1 METTQTMDSF
11 FKQHFQQARDY
22 VSQNKLNEALESI
35 NKCLEISPEHPDALS
50 QRGVTYFHLQK
61 QDLALMDMNRAV
73 KLDSSNAYR
82 YSSRAYI
89 RAAYKDVSGAEED
102 YLKAIELDPKDEIA
116 YNNYGLLLENRGH
129 IELAQKHYTKADQ
142 LAGIKPIE
150 ERAKEAREKSEQ
162 KQTVEKQSEEIKP
175 ETDAIPEIKTVS
187 QTMKSVFTDKKVFS
201 EFIQFIK
208 NGFKST

>member
-1 METTQTMDSF
+1 MDSF
-11 FKQHFQQARDY
+11 FKQHFQEARDY
-22 VSQNKLNEALESI
+22 VSQNKLNEALDSI

-61 QDLALMDMNRAV
+61 QDLALMDMDRAV
-73 KLDSSNAYR
+73 ILDSNNAYR
-82 YSSRAYI
+82 FSSRAYI
-89 RAAYKDVSGAEED
+89 RAAYKDIQGAEDD
-102 YLKAIELDPKDEIA
+102 YLKAIELDPSDEIA

-129 IELAQKHYTKADQ
+129 VELAKKHYTKADQ

-162 KQTVEKQSEEIKP
+162 KKAPEAQVADEQSENEEIQ
-175 ETDAIPEIKTVS
+175 EVKTVS
-187 QTMKSVFTDKKVFS
+187 QTIKSVFTDKKVFT

-208 NGFKST
+208 NGFKPS

>member
-1 METTQTMDSF
+1 MDSF

-35 NKCLEISPEHPDALS
+35 NKCLEIIPEQTDALS
-50 QRGVTYFHLQK
+50 QRGVIYFHLK
-61 QDLALMDMNRAV
+61 KEDLSLMDMDRAV
-73 KLDSSNAYR
+73 SLDSNNSYR

-89 RAAYKDVSGAEED
+89 RAAYKDLEGAEID

-129 IELAQKHYTKADQ
+129 IELAKKHYTKADE

-150 ERAKEAREKSEQ
+150 QRAKEAREKNTAANAINEADEIAQ
-162 KQTVEKQSEEIKP
+162 PEGQAMGETV
-175 ETDAIPEIKTVS
+175 
-187 QTMKSVFTDKKVFS
+187 KSVFTKKSAFK
-201 EFIQFIK
+201 EFVAFLK
-208 NGFKST
+208 NGFKLP

>member
-1 METTQTMDSF
+1 MDSF

-35 NKCLEISPEHPDALS
+35 NKCLEIVPEQTDALS
-50 QRGVTYFHLQK
+50 QRGVIYFHLQK
-61 QDLALMDMNRAV
+61 EDLALMDMDRAV
-73 KLDSSNAYR
+73 SLDKTNAYR

-89 RAAYKDVSGAEED
+89 RAAYKDIEGAEQD

-129 IELAQKHYTKADQ
+129 VELAKKHYTKADE

-150 ERAKEAREKSEQ
+150 QRAKEAREKNTTNK
-162 KQTVEKQSEEIKP
+162 KQIITEEEVIEKTDGQPIGETV
-175 ETDAIPEIKTVS
+175 
-187 QTMKSVFTDKKVFS
+187 KSVFTKKSAFK
-201 EFIQFIK
+201 EFLAFVK
-208 NGFKST
+208 NGFKLP

>member
-1 METTQTMDSF
+1 MDSF

-35 NKCLEISPEHPDALS
+35 NKCLEIVPEQTDALS
-50 QRGVTYFHLQK
+50 QRGVIYFHLQK
-61 QDLALMDMNRAV
+61 EDLALMDMDRAV
-73 KLDSSNAYR
+73 SLDKTNAYR

-89 RAAYKDVSGAEED
+89 RAAYKDIEGAEQD

-129 IELAQKHYTKADQ
+129 VELAKKHYTKADE

-150 ERAKEAREKSEQ
+150 QRAKEAREKNTTNK
-162 KQTVEKQSEEIKP
+162 KQ
-175 ETDAIPEIKTVS
+175 IKTEEEVIEKKDGHPIGE
-187 QTMKSVFTDKKVFS
+187 TVKSVFTKKSAFI
-201 EFIQFIK
+201 EFLAFIK
-208 NGFKST
+208 NGFKLP